1 MKSVEIKA
9 SLREDAG
16 SKSQLNNLRKEGQV
30 PAVIYGGKEN
40 LNFSVNE
47 VEFSKVIYT
56 PDVHLVNLNFGD
68 KTINAVVREVQFH
81 PVTDAPIHIDF
92 MEVFEDKPIIIGVP
106 VKFVGKS
113 IGVLNGGK
121 RREKLRKLIVKALP
135 KDVPSEIEVDISK
148 LRIGFGIKVEEINV
162 ENVEFMDH
170 PKAVV
175 VAVKTSR
182 MAVDEELEDE
192 EGEEGE
198 EGEGTAEG
206 DAPKAEEG
214 SEAKAEEGSEAKAEA
229 TAE

>member
-16 SKSQLNNLRKEGQV
+16 NKGQLNSLRKEGKV

-40 LNFSVNE
+40 LNFSLNE
-47 VEFSKVIYT
+47 IEFSKMINT
-56 PDVHLVNLNFGD
+56 PDVYLVNLNFGD
-68 KTINAVVREVQFH
+68 KTINAVIREVQFH
-81 PVTDAPIHIDF
+81 PITDAPIHADF

-121 RREKLRKLIVKALP
+121 RRDKLRKLIVKALP
-135 KDVPSEIEVDISK
+135 KDIPSEIEVDITK
-148 LRIGFGIKVEEINV
+148 LRIGYGIKVEEISID
-162 ENVEFMDH
+162 NVEFMDH
-170 PKAVV
+170 PKSVI

-182 MAVDEELEDE
+182 VAVDDALDGEDE

-198 EGEGTAEG
+198 TSG
-206 DAPKAEEG
+206 AEEG
-214 SEAKAEEGSEAKAEA
+214 SEAATEAAA
-229 TAE
+229 TE

>member
-1 MKSVEIKA
+1 MKSVELKA

-16 SKSQLNNLRKEGQV
+16 SKSKLNTLRKEGQV

-47 VEFSKVIYT
+47 VEFSKLIHT
-56 PDVHLVNLNFGD
+56 SDVYIVELNFGD
-68 KTINAVVREVQFH
+68 NKINAVIRDVQFH

-135 KDVPSEIEVDISK
+135 KDVPSEIEVDITK
-148 LRIGFGIKVEEINV
+148 VRIGQGIKVEEISV
-162 ENVEFMDH
+162 DNVEFMDH
-170 PKAVV
+170 PKAVII
-175 VAVKTSR
+175 AVKTSR
-182 MAVDEELEDE
+182 LAVEDELEDE

-198 EGEGTAEG
+198 EGAEGAEGAEG

-214 SEAKAEEGSEAKAEA
+214 SEAKAEAAAE
-229 TAE
+229 

>member
-40 LNFSVNE
+40 LNFSVDE
-47 VEFSKVIYT
+47 VEFSKVINT
-56 PDVHLVNLNFGD
+56 PDVYLVNLKFDD
-68 KTINAVVREVQFH
+68 KTINAVVREVQYH

-121 RREKLRKLIVKALP
+121 RREKLRKLVVKALP
-135 KDVPSEIEVDISK
+135 KDVPAEIEVDITK
-148 LRIGFGIKVEEINV
+148 VRIGQGIKVEEISID
-162 ENVEFMDH
+162 NVEFMDH
-170 PKAVV
+170 PKAVIM
-175 VAVKTSR
+175 AVKTSR
-182 MAVDEELEDE
+182 LALPEDE
-192 EGEEGE
+192 IDEDGEEGE
-198 EGEGTAEG
+198 EGADGG
-206 DAPKAEEG
+206 DAAAAEG
-214 SEAKAEEGSEAKAEA
+214 SEAPAEA
-229 TAE
+229 AATE

>member
-1 MKSVEIKA
+1 MKSVDLKA

-40 LNFSVNE
+40 LNFSVDE
-47 VEFSKVIYT
+47 VEFLKIINT
-56 PDVHLVNLNFGD
+56 PDVHLVNLNMEN
-68 KTINAVVREVQFH
+68 KTVNAVIREVQFH
-81 PVTDAPIHIDF
+81 PITDAPIHIDF

-135 KDVPSEIEVDISK
+135 KNVPDEIEVDITK
-148 LRIGFGIKVEEINV
+148 LRIGFGIKVEELNI

-170 PKAVV
+170 PKAVI

-182 MAVDEELEDE
+182 MALPEEEELEDE
-192 EGEEGE
+192 EGEEG
-198 EGEGTAEG
+198 AEG
-206 DAPKAEEG
+206 AEGAAEG
-214 SEAKAEEGSEAKAEA
+214 SEAKAEEAAA
-229 TAE
+229 TE